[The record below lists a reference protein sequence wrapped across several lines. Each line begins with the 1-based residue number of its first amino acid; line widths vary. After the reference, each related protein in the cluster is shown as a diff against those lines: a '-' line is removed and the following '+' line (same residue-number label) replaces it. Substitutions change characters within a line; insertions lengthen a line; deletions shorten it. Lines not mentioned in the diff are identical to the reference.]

1 MRDVLFLAVTHVRT
15 AVRERDTLFWFL
27 VFPLFLLTILS
38 VIFGPVTSEPTLHF
52 VLTVVPYE
60 QTGQDLP
67 ISAST
72 WVQQML
78 EGMAATPEGG
88 GTALFSLRMPSAEED
103 LDAFLEAERVELTRG
118 RRAAVLVIPET
129 FDEQV
134 FTSLGAP
141 SLTGASVDLY
151 MTSASVASETAAA
164 ILEQAFASLDR
175 QILAHVG
182 RWDESRTVDKQLE
195 WIGQMQSGAGYV
207 DLVLPAIV
215 LMGFFTSGLF
225 GIPGTILFNRDRK
238 VLRRY
243 WVTPLSST
251 RYLAGLGLGHA
262 ALCVVQFALIVTLG
276 RFAFGATVQFAS
288 LTTALWLILAVLT
301 FMAIGFLVTALA
313 KTANAGMATANIL
326 NMPMMFLSG
335 MFFPVAGLPIFVRVL
350 VLANP
355 VTYLLESLRKSVGV
369 QEATLM
375 PWPWT
380 FIVPVAWI
388 VVCSAITA
396 RRLRWDVSR

>member
-1 MRDVLFLAVTHVRT
+1 
-15 AVRERDTLFWFL
+15 
-27 VFPLFLLTILS
+27 
-38 VIFGPVTSEPTLHF
+38 
-52 VLTVVPYE
+52 
-60 QTGQDLP
+60 
-67 ISAST
+67 
-72 WVQQML
+72 ML
-78 EGMAATPEGG
+78 EGMAATPDDG
-88 GTALFSLRMPSAEED
+88 GTTLFRLRTPDAGQD
-103 LDAFLEAERVELTRG
+103 LEAFLDAERVELTRG

-134 FTSLGAP
+134 FASLGSP
-141 SLTGASVDLY
+141 NLTGTSVDLY
-151 MTSASVASETAAA
+151 MTSASVASETASA

-175 QILAHVG
+175 EILARVG
-182 RWDESRTVDKQLE
+182 RWDQSRTVEKQFA
-195 WIGQMQSGAGYV
+195 WIGQMESGVGYV

-243 WVTPLSST
+243 WVTPLAPS
-251 RYLAGLGLGHA
+251 RYLAGLAVGHA
-262 ALCVVQFALIVTLG
+262 VLCALQFALIVALG
-276 RFAFGATVQFAS
+276 RLAFGATVRFAS

-301 FMAIGFLVTALA
+301 FLALGFLVTVLA

-335 MFFPVAGLPIFVRVL
+335 MFFPVAGLPLFVRVL

-355 VTYLLESLRKSVGV
+355 VTYLLEALRKSVGV
-369 QEATLM
+369 QDATLM

-380 FIVPVAWI
+380 LIVPLAWI
-388 VVCSAITA
+388 VFCSTIAA